1 MHLMQCY
8 TARFAEQPM
17 NVDDIEILTRRSM
30 LKDVYGFFAS
40 GSILGNQQT
49 LKENR
54 TAYKR

>member
-1 MHLMQCY
+1 MRLVQYY
-8 TARFAEQPM
+8 TARFARQPM
-17 NVDDIEILTRRSM
+17 NVDDIEILARRSL

-54 TAYKR
+54 TAYTR